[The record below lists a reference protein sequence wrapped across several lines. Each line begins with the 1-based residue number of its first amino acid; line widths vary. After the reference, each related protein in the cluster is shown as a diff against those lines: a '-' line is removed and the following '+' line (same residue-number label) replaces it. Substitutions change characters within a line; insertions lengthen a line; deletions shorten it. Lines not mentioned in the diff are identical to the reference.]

1 MGHGGHDVPER
12 ETKATC
18 DGAGDRAGTTGGA
31 LAPEC
36 CRPRSRS
43 VACLVDGAVLARGD
57 VPADLA
63 GEGDGGFGDFRAVCF
78 TGGRAPGGP
87 LRARRPPGD
96 VSCVP
101 NARERLQVREGAGAF
116 CDRSTEKGVA
126 AVGSIVTIRV
136 NVRQEDLLRRRS
148 PSRKVGSRR
157 PLKTRGSGQYTPH
170 GEVGGEPKAPSQNV
184 KGTPQ
189 LVRFAPCRVRC
200 PVGGEPE
207 AQTAGDD
214 DPSGRVTL

>member
-1 MGHGGHDVPER
+1 MPER

-18 DGAGDRAGTTGGA
+18 DGAGDRAGATGGA

-43 VACLVDGAVLARGD
+43 VPCLVDGAVLARGN

-87 LRARRPPGD
+87 LRAGRPPGD

-101 NARERLQVREGAGAF
+101 NTREHLQVREGAGAF
-116 CDRSTEKGVA
+116 CDQSTEKGAA
-126 AVGSIVTIRV
+126 AVGSIVTVRV
-136 NVRQEDLLRRRS
+136 NVRQEEDPLRRRS

-157 PLKTRGSGQYTPH
+157 PLKTRGSGQLH
-170 GEVGGEPKAPSQNV
+170 SSRRGGGRAESSISEREGDAAARPLCSVPSAV
-184 KGTPQ
+184 SSRG
-189 LVRFAPCRVRC
+189 
-200 PVGGEPE
+200 
-207 AQTAGDD
+207 
-214 DPSGRVTL
+214 